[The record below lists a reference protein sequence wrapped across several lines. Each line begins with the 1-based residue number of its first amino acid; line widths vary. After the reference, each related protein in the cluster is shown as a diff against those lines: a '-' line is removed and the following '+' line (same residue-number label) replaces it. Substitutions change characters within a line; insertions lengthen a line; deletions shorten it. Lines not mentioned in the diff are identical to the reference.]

1 MTTPQGI
8 ADIEERAL
16 NAWPSLR
23 TVNVSGWELRLSGG
37 FTKRANSANALSPR
51 GSFELVKSQTEAIF
65 ARSGLPPIFRISPL
79 APPEADLILEASGY
93 RYFDPSVFMTAPLVD
108 IEMPSN
114 CHIDLAPTKDWLEG
128 FATANHVAEKMRD
141 LHDLIVNAIA
151 LPAAFVTIQDQQKSV
166 GFALGVLER
175 GYVGLFDVV
184 VLPEA
189 RGRGIGRSLT
199 KAAMCWG
206 RKAGADR
213 AYLAVRS
220 ANRVATNL
228 YSSLGFEECYPYH
241 YRIPTE

>member
-1 MTTPQGI
+1 
-8 ADIEERAL
+8 
-16 NAWPSLR
+16 
-23 TVNVSGWELRLSGG
+23 
-37 FTKRANSANALSPR
+37 
-51 GSFELVKSQTEAIF
+51 
-65 ARSGLPPIFRISPL
+65 
-79 APPEADLILEASGY
+79 
-93 RYFDPSVFMTAPLVD
+93 MTAPLVA
-108 IEMPSN
+108 IEMPTT

-128 FATANHVAEKMRD
+128 FASANHVAGKMRD

-151 LPAAFVTIQDQQKSV
+151 LPAAFVTIQDQHKSL

-175 GYVGLFDVV
+175 GFVGLFDVV

-206 RKAGADR
+206 RKAGAER

-228 YSSLGFEECYPYH
+228 YSSIGFEECYPY
-241 YRIPTE
+241 RSGP